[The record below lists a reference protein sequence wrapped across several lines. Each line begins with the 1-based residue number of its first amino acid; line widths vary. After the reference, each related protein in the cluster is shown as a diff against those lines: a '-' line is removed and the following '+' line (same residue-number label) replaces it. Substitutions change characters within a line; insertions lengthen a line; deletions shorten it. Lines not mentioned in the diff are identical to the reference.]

1 MIKNRDTWIL
11 SPDHQEKENL
21 NFLKL
26 FEDESIF
33 EPINLKCK
41 TLILEESINK
51 DENIGLFNKK
61 LLEFPLVLRK
71 WEDGDKIQPLGM
83 KGSKKVSDIL
93 IDKKISINE
102 KKNIYVILSK
112 GEIIWLLGHVI
123 SEKYKVISKNKQVYE
138 MILKA

>member
-33 EPINLKCK
+33 EPIILKCK

-123 SEKYKVISKNKQVYE
+123 SEKYKVISKINRSTK
-138 MILKA
+138 

>member
-1 MIKNRDTWIL
+1 
-11 SPDHQEKENL
+11 
-21 NFLKL
+21 
-26 FEDESIF
+26 
-33 EPINLKCK
+33 
-41 TLILEESINK
+41 
-51 DENIGLFNKK
+51 
-61 LLEFPLVLRK
+61 
-71 WEDGDKIQPLGM
+71 M